1 MKSKRRSMHG
11 KRRRRSPIKKDYD
24 FSSNVPDYSSEATK
38 GNFGDKLAKAITP
51 KNTAVGIVSA
61 VGGGGILRN
70 TPKIVKAAKSY
81 FSS

>member
-1 MKSKRRSMHG
+1 MKSERRSMHG

-24 FSSNVPDYSSEATK
+24 FSNVPDYSPKATK
-38 GNFGDKLAKAITP
+38 GNFGDKLASAITP
-51 KNTAVGIVSA
+51 ENTTAGIVSA

-70 TPKIVKAAKSY
+70 APKILKAAKSY